1 MSNQSAPVGCFLI
14 LQSYPKKNDNITE
27 LGICH
32 LYKKKTGIFH
42 ACSVP
47 L

>member
-1 MSNQSAPVGCFLI
+1 MSNQSAP
-14 LQSYPKKNDNITE
+14 KNNKIPD
-27 LGICH
+27 LGISH

-42 ACSVP
+42 ACFVP

>member
-1 MSNQSAPVGCFLI
+1 MFVFE
-14 LQSYPKKNDNITE
+14 KNDKIPD
-27 LGICH
+27 LGISH

-42 ACSVP
+42 ACAVS